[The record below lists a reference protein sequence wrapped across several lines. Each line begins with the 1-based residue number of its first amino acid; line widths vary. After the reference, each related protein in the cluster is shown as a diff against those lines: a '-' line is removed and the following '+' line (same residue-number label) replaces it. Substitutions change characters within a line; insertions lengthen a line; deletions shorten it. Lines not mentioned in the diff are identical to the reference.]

1 MRNISKI
8 LGIIIV
14 ITLLISCGGGGGGG
28 GGSGTTDTSSATTST
43 TAAPSLTGCWW
54 TRTYQDNSGN
64 TVTEDWNFDNSTWTM
79 KAFDGSG
86 TLKGTQSIP
95 YTLSGN
101 SISYIRPDKGWN
113 CSLEYTLTTTTLTI
127 TKSIENGRDVTS
139 SRFPY
144 VFTRK

>member
-1 MRNISKI
+1 MKDIGKI

-28 GGSGTTDTSSATTST
+28 GGSSGGGSSET

-54 TRTYQDNSGN
+54 TRTYQQSGSQL
-64 TVTEDWNFDNSTWTM
+64 TEEWNFDNSTWTR
-79 KAFDGSG
+79 KAFDASG
-86 TLKGTQSIP
+86 TLLNEIAIP

-101 SISYIRPDKGWN
+101 SILYNTPSRGWSCALDFN
-113 CSLEYTLTTTTLTI
+113 LTTITLTC
-127 TKSIENGRDVTS
+127 TKNVENGIDVTPS
-139 SRFPY
+139 SFPW